1 MSIEEPEMSLVAVDS
16 STATADQ
23 LEAQAVVRESWGH
36 VPNLGA
42 VLALSL
48 PLTRA
53 VVAFDTSLS
62 RGAFSGGV
70 AEQLAIAVSQ
80 ENRCAYCLAAHS
92 AAARAAGMSAD
103 DVAAAP
109 SAHASD
115 PKTAAA
121 LRFAQQVIRT
131 RGQVD
136 ERDLADVR
144 SAGWQDT
151 EIVEIVGHALSTTL
165 SNYLHHLS
173 GVPIDYPAVGFAE
186 DDARA

>member
-1 MSIEEPEMSLVAVDS
+1 MSPVAGADP
-16 STATADQ
+16 STTKPDQ
-23 LEAQAVVRESWGH
+23 LEARAAISQSWGR

-53 VVAFDTSLS
+53 VLAFDAALS
-62 RGAFSGGV
+62 QGVFSGAL

-92 AAARAAGMSAD
+92 AAARAYGLSAD
-103 DVAAAP
+103 DIAGARTAQ
-109 SAHASD
+109 ASD

-121 LRFAQQVIRT
+121 LRLAQQLVRT
-131 RGQVD
+131 RGKVA
-136 ERDLADVR
+136 EGELGAARA
-144 SAGWQDT
+144 AGWRDADL
-151 EIVEIVGHALSTTL
+151 VEIVGHTLSTTL

-173 GVPIDYPAVGFAE
+173 DVPIDYPAVAFAS
-186 DDARA
+186 DDAATA

>member
-1 MSIEEPEMSLVAVDS
+1 MSPLAADS
-16 STATADQ
+16 SSANPDQ
-23 LEAQAVVRESWGH
+23 LQARAVIKESWGH

-53 VVAFDTSLS
+53 VLGFDTALS
-62 RGAFSGGV
+62 QGAFSGGI

-92 AAARAAGMSAD
+92 AAARAAGVSVD
-103 DVAAAP
+103 DIAAAR

-121 LRFAQQVIRT
+121 LRFAQHVIRT
-131 RGQVD
+131 RGRVD
-136 ERDLADVR
+136 DRDLAAVR
-144 SAGWQDT
+144 AVGWHDS
-151 EIVEIVGHALSTTL
+151 EIVEIVGHAVSTTL

-173 GVPIDYPAVGFAE
+173 DVPIDYPRVPFAE
-186 DDARA
+186 NGA

>member
-1 MSIEEPEMSLVAVDS
+1 MSPVVADS
-16 STATADQ
+16 SNASADQ
-23 LEAQAVVRESWGH
+23 LEARDVIKESWGH

-53 VVAFDTSLS
+53 VLAFDGALS

-92 AAARAAGMSAD
+92 AAARAAGLSAD
-103 DVAAAP
+103 DIGAAR
-109 SAHASD
+109 SAQASD
-115 PKTAAA
+115 PKNAAA
-121 LRFAQQVIRT
+121 LRFAQLVIRT

-136 ERDLADVR
+136 ERDLAAVR
-144 SAGWQDT
+144 TAGWQDT
-151 EIVEIVGHALSTTL
+151 EIVEMVGHALSTTL

-173 GVPIDYPAVGFAE
+173 GVPIDYPAVAFAE
-186 DDARA
+186 DDVTA